1 MDVTEVE
8 GGGVWAASE
17 SIFSWMKEKE
27 KTQNEYVCDSVGMG
41 MLCGIG

>member
-1 MDVTEVE
+1 MDVTEVK

-17 SIFSWMKEKE
+17 GIFSWMKEKE
-27 KTQNEYVCDSVGMG
+27 KPEMSICDSVGMG